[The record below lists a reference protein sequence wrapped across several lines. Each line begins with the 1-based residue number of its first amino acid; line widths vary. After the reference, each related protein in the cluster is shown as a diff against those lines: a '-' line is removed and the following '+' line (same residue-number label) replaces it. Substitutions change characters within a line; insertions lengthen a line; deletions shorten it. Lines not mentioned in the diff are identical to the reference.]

1 MKQEFKDILTGLSA
15 IIIYLLFKYIFFF
28 CAVLLNINPDK
39 LSNIGKTI
47 YNLSFELILLF
58 IIVFIYRK
66 TLKEHFKKF
75 KKCHFIKY
83 IRYWFIALLLM
94 TISNNLIDI
103 FTHLKTA
110 SNQQA
115 VESSLI
121 SNPIQTIFL
130 VVFIAPLLEE
140 LIYRLSFRKIFKTD
154 TIFIIL
160 SGLFFG
166 LMHMYNPSTLLEFI
180 YIIPYSIPGFVFA
193 YTLKK
198 SKNIFVPVGL
208 HMIHNGAMVL
218 LQLFLLLK

>member
-1 MKQEFKDILTGLSA
+1 MKQELKDVLTGLSA
-15 IIIYLLFKYIFFF
+15 IIIYLLFKYVFFF
-28 CAVLLNINPDK
+28 FSVLLNINPDK
-39 LSNIGKTI
+39 LSNTGKVI
-47 YNLSFELILLF
+47 YNLSFELILLS
-58 IIVFIYRK
+58 IIVFIYHK
-66 TLKEHFKKF
+66 TLKEHLKKF

-94 TISNNLIDI
+94 TISNSLIDI

-110 SNQQA
+110 SNQQV
-115 VESSLI
+115 VENNLF
-121 SNPIQTIFL
+121 SNPLPTIFI
-130 VVFIAPLLEE
+130 VVLIAPLLEE
-140 LIYRLSFRKIFKTD
+140 LVYRLSFRKIFKTD

-180 YIIPYSIPGFVFA
+180 YIIPYSIPGFIFA

-208 HMIHNGAMVL
+208 HMIHNGSMVL